1 MFISSYERER
11 REMKRKK
18 GEWER
23 VANIYC
29 DREQEHALTVQRVK
43 EDVLLAKDVEKI
55 SKTFQMLSDAGRLK
69 IVLAL
74 LKGDMCVYHLI
85 EVCDGSQ
92 SNVSHQLRILKDN
105 GIVKSKRLG
114 KNVEYSIADEHIREI
129 VEMGKAH
136 LLCMKGGK

>member
-1 MFISSYERER
+1 
-11 REMKRKK
+11 MKEKNTHRKK
-18 GEWER
+18 KKERKR

-29 DREQEHALTVQRVK
+29 DREKEHALAVQRVK
-43 EDVLLAKDVEKI
+43 EDIMLAKDVERI
-55 SKTFQMLSDAGRLK
+55 SKIFQILSDAGRLK

-74 LKGDMCVYHLI
+74 LNGDMCVYHLI

-105 GIVKSKRLG
+105 GIVKSRRLG

-136 LLCMKGGK
+136 LLCMKGEK